1 MMHRNLTRAALA
13 ALLCL
18 VAGTPARGTSPG
30 VHSLV
35 PPSVVVP
42 IPGTQPYFHVSLD
55 SVFFPAPDSHRS
67 LAKLRAREC
76 GIFDLNHGTWLFA
89 RNVNDPVPVASLSK
103 LAATLTFVRLTHDMD
118 QLITITEEDWL
129 HAGRT
134 RLRVG
139 DRLPAR
145 TLLRLALV
153 ASDNC
158 AVRALTH
165 PFGMDWQAYGY
176 LMEQTAWS
184 VGCRNARFAEPS
196 GLDERNVA
204 SARDVVLLFRAA
216 MRHPLLRECMGTS
229 QFTLETARGPRPISH
244 SCRLLRC
251 REDVVAAKTG
261 YTDKAGYCLVQC
273 VRDPGGDFVTIVLGE
288 PSEGARTRESMRLI
302 EYTREARKKELT
314 ARVDP

>member
-1 MMHRNLTRAALA
+1 MMHRHVTRAAWA
-13 ALLCL
+13 ACLLVL
-18 VAGTPARGTSPG
+18 AGTTARGASPG
-30 VHSLV
+30 AYPLV

-42 IPGTQPYFHVSLD
+42 IPGTQPFFQAPLD
-55 SVFFPAPDSHRS
+55 SAMLSSSETHRA
-67 LAKLRAREC
+67 LASLRAREC
-76 GIFDLNHGTWLFA
+76 GIYDVNRGAWLYA
-89 RNVNDPVPVASLSK
+89 KNVNDPVPVASLSK
-103 LAATLTFVRLTHDMD
+103 LAAALTFVRLTHDMD
-118 QLITITEEDWL
+118 QIITITEDDWV

-158 AVRALTH
+158 AIRSLTH
-165 PFGMDWQAYGY
+165 PFGMGWQAYGY

-184 VGCRNARFAEPS
+184 LGCRTARFAEPC
-196 GLDERNVA
+196 GLDEHNVA
-204 SARDVVLLFRAA
+204 SAQDVVLLFRAA
-216 MRHPLLRECMGTS
+216 MKHPLLRECMGTS
-229 QFTLETARGPRPISH
+229 QFTLETPRGSRPITH

-251 REDVVAAKTG
+251 RDDVLAAKTG

-273 VRDPGGDFVTIVLGE
+273 VADPGGNFMTIVLGE

-302 EYTREARKKELT
+302 EYTRVMRKKGT
-314 ARVDP
+314 

>member
-1 MMHRNLTRAALA
+1 MMHRPTTSAALA
-13 ALLCL
+13 ALVLL
-18 VAGTPARGTSPG
+18 SAVPSARAASPG
-30 VHSLV
+30 AHPLV

-42 IPGTQPYFHVSLD
+42 LPGSQPFFQGPLD
-55 SVFFPAPDSHRS
+55 SLFFPSLESSGVQPSMHAP
-67 LAKLRAREC
+67 EC
-76 GIFDLNHGTWLFA
+76 GIYDVNRRAWLYA
-89 RNVNDPVPVASLSK
+89 KHVNDPVPVASLSK
-103 LAATLTFVRLTHDMD
+103 LAAALTFVRLTSDMD
-118 QLITITEEDWL
+118 QVITITEEDWL

-158 AVRALTH
+158 AIRSLTH
-165 PFGMDWQAYGY
+165 PFGLSWPAYGY

-184 VGCRNARFAEPS
+184 LGCRTARFVEPS
-196 GLDERNVA
+196 GLDEHNVA
-204 SARDVVLLFRAA
+204 SACDVVVLFGAA

-229 QFTLETARGPRPISH
+229 QFTLDTSRGARPIMH
-244 SCRLLRC
+244 SARLLRC
-251 REDVVAAKTG
+251 RDDVLAAKTG

-273 VRDPGGDFVTIVLGE
+273 VADPGGDFVTIVMGE

-302 EYTREARKKELT
+302 EYTRAMRKKGT
-314 ARVDP
+314 

>member
-1 MMHRNLTRAALA
+1 MTHRHIVRAALA
-13 ALLCL
+13 ATFIAL
-18 VAGTPARGTSPG
+18 ATMPARGASPG
-30 VHSLV
+30 VYPLV

-42 IPGTQPYFHVSLD
+42 IPGAHPFLNTQID
-55 SVFFPAPDSHRS
+55 SILFPVPGPGRT
-67 LAKLRAREC
+67 LASLRAREC
-76 GIFDLNHGTWLFA
+76 GIFDLDRGAWLYA
-89 RNVNDPVPVASLSK
+89 KNVNDPVPVASLSK
-103 LAATLTFVRLTHDMD
+103 LAAALTFVRLTHDMD
-118 QLITITEEDWL
+118 QLITITEDDWL

-145 TLLRLALV
+145 TLIRLALV

-158 AVRALTH
+158 AIRSLTH
-165 PFGMDWQAYGY
+165 PFGMSWQAYGY

-184 VGCRNARFAEPS
+184 VGCRSARFAEPS
-196 GLDERNVA
+196 GLDEHNVA

-216 MRHPLLRECMGTS
+216 MQHPLLRDCMGTS

-251 REDVVAAKTG
+251 REDVLAAKTG
-261 YTDKAGYCLVQC
+261 YTDRAGYCLVQC
-273 VRDPGGDFVTIVLGE
+273 VADPDGDFVTIVLGE

-302 EYTREARKKELT
+302 EYTRAMRKCGT
-314 ARVDP
+314 